1 MIPFTEIIWDLV
13 TWTPFLAGGF
23 AMNILISL
31 VAMTIGTSLG
41 WIIANMRLATSPR
54 TYRASLYLTEITR
67 NIPTFVF
74 LFYLAF
80 MLPGEFTVPFTA
92 SIVGFPSWLK
102 ASLALSIAVIG
113 FCSDNLS
120 PAIREWRKGDHGV
133 ALLFIPSWTS
143 YALIIVMASSTAS
156 VIGVSDGLALQRSNA
171 TGKADHVARLPVPA
185 SSAFA
190 IPSIS
195 DEASEVGDRR
205 LREPPTAAH
214 PASVRYRA
222 VEADVRVDHQFH
234 TYTFVN
240 RPSGVTLPRV
250 VSET

>member
-1 MIPFTEIIWDLV
+1 MIPFKEIIWDLV

-41 WIIANMRLATSPR
+41 WILANMRLSTSPR
-54 TYRASLYLTEITR
+54 AYRASLYLTEMTR

-80 MLPGEFTVPFTA
+80 MLPSEFTVPFTA
-92 SIVGFPSWLK
+92 TIVGFPSWLK

-120 PAIREWRKGDHGV
+120 PAIRQWRKGDHGV

-156 VIGVSDGLALQRSNA
+156 VIGVSELVSRCNTVINA
-171 TGKADHVARLPVPA
+171 TGKTQIMLPVYLYACVFFVGFCYPLNILMKHLKTVIGRRLQA
-185 SSAFA
+185 GYLGTPSVS
-190 IPSIS
+190 SIS
-195 DEASEVGDRR
+195 G
-205 LREPPTAAH
+205 
-214 PASVRYRA
+214 
-222 VEADVRVDHQFH
+222 
-234 TYTFVN
+234 
-240 RPSGVTLPRV
+240 G
-250 VSET
+250 